1 MLLHGIGPPVVHMW
15 HKKCHREKKEKLVI
29 NILTYF
35 LELPSPTETGSV
47 HLEVS
52 KEEREIEHLTEVR
65 DVY

>member
-1 MLLHGIGPPVVHMW
+1 MVLGLQLYICGTKSVT
-15 HKKCHREKKEKLVI
+15 EKR
-29 NILTYF
+29 YF